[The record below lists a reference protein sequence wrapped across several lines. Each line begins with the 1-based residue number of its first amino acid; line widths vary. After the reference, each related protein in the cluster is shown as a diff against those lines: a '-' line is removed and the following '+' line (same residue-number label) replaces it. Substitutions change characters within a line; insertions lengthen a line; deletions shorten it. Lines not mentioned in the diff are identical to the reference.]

1 VSRRITGYDVG
12 VRRTRRQTIARSIRM
27 SQTPEEPI
35 PGQDPSEES
44 DLESAEQQYDEVYTG
59 EVDPD
64 IDAARELSEE
74 REEDALVTDDLLP
87 EEEMT
92 EYEPP
97 EAPSTPTA
105 LAETELDE
113 ADGETIDDRL
123 AQEEPD
129 EQP

>member
-1 VSRRITGYDVG
+1 
-12 VRRTRRQTIARSIRM
+12 M